1 MRRVFC
7 IQSIPNDFSLLACI
21 FTSAPFCCVFGWH
34 FCRTLETGAVFNVLV
49 LIGSLIGSVIVA
61 FTFLLRTLEEYCGI
75 PTGNENENEI
85 NAGAGHRSK
94 QLDDADAKSSS
105 SATASKVKRAG
116 DSQYADF
123 DRDGDANDDNGA
135 MAPVPYRGDVVY
147 SANAATLGNA
157 AIEMQAVSV
166 RAPPPPPPPPPP
178 PHMLQRATS
187 VALDDVTVSH
197 VHPAPAAAVDPSS
210 LALMAATLARLSGA
224 MERIE
229 GRMDEQSRR
238 MDELHS
244 YVAQF
249 GGRVVDGN
257 GEAIANDE

>member
-1 MRRVFC
+1 MLL
-7 IQSIPNDFSLLACI
+7 IDFLLR
-21 FTSAPFCCVFGWH
+21 
-34 FCRTLETGAVFNVLV
+34 RTLETGAVFNVLV

-75 PTGNENENEI
+75 PTGNENEDESDS
-85 NAGAGHRSK
+85 GAGNRSK

-123 DRDGDANDDNGA
+123 DRDGDANDDNGT

-147 SANAATLGNA
+147 SANGTTLGSA
-157 AIEMQAVSV
+157 AIEMQVVSV
-166 RAPPPPPPPPPP
+166 RAPPPPPPPLP

-197 VHPAPAAAVDPSS
+197 AHHPPAAAIDQSS
-210 LALMAATLARLSGA
+210 LALITATLARLSGA
-224 MERIE
+224 MERME
-229 GRMDEQSRR
+229 GRMDEQSREIR
-238 MDELHS
+238 ALQSSVARLCENAEDEAGKES
-244 YVAQF
+244 T
-249 GGRVVDGN
+249 
-257 GEAIANDE
+257 